1 MRKVIMN
8 CALCLILSFVL
19 VALAGCTAGN
29 NPIVPSKPDES
40 ATPNNSIDSTE
51 APSQTNPVETISTT
65 EPIHTHTPEQE
76 TYSLYFEWWN
86 DRSNELAPFAKN
98 GLSVN
103 RILKT
108 VGEDKTLFVGVVN
121 TKAEIIYKVELGP
134 IEQFSDYD
142 STLNADYEVIGNGD
156 NMVAFRIGDLS
167 KYGCEYYLVNC
178 SGKELLSSKNG
189 EIDRI
194 LAVGGD
200 RALVY
205 KNSSTISSDVQEL
218 GVMDSNGNWIMPLNQ
233 QDIDIATDPT
243 EKYPIVQY
251 LGCDIFAFFW
261 WTADYYSTYLYNV
274 KDNVWSDRLKI
285 NIDLETYNPEIGNFY
300 ADTTGV
306 GGALMRLDMPYL
318 GDDPDRGLILM
329 YYSEKQFKGYY
340 VFSNDTDYSKIDNM
354 KIVDDRAIFTENDN
368 GNLYYHSIKIPEWE
382 VYIYSDFYKAKYL
395 GDANG
400 TTSGIK
406 EMNYFGDIFVAE
418 IYGKDK
424 KYYFVILN
432 KEMDAISE
440 PIPGW
445 GSVVSYENGHILY
458 SGDGYTLMDIN
469 GKTVNDS
476 FPEGTIYGF
485 NSGIS
490 IFEYNVHKYTEYGD
504 DYIMSN
510 YCYINETGTT
520 VLSELVD
527 KSK

>member
-29 NPIVPSKPDES
+29 NPIVSSKPDETT
-40 ATPNNSIDSTE
+40 TPNNSIDSTE
-51 APSQTNPVETISTT
+51 TPSQTYPVETNSIT
-65 EPIHTHTPEQE
+65 EPDHTQTPEQE
-76 TYSLYFEWWN
+76 TYSMYFDWWN
-86 DRSNELAPFAKN
+86 ERPNELAPFAKN

-108 VGEDKTLFVGVVN
+108 VGEDKKLFVGVVN

-134 IEQFSDYD
+134 IAQFSEYNTI
-142 STLNADYEVIGNGD
+142 SNANFEVIGNGD
-156 NMVAFRIGDLS
+156 NMVAFKIGNS
-167 KYGCEYYLVNC
+167 SGYGEYEYYLVNS
-178 SGKELLSSKNG
+178 SGKELISSKSG
-189 EIDRI
+189 AIDSI

-205 KNSSTISSDVQEL
+205 KNESTISSDVQKL
-218 GVMDSNGNWIMPLNQ
+218 GVMDSNGNWVLPLTQ
-233 QDIDIATDPT
+233 QDIHSTDA
-243 EKYPIVQY
+243 QY
-251 LGCDIFAFFW
+251 LGCDIFAFFS
-261 WTADYYSTYLYNV
+261 WTADYYATYLFNG
-274 KDNVWSDRLKI
+274 KDNIWSDYIKI
-285 NIDLETYNPEIGNFY
+285 NKDLETDKPEIGNFY

-368 GNLYYHSIKIPEWE
+368 GNLYYQSIKIPEWE
-382 VYIYSDFYKAKYL
+382 GYIYSDFYKAKYL

-400 TTSGIK
+400 TSSGIK

-510 YCYINETGTT
+510 YCYIIETGTT